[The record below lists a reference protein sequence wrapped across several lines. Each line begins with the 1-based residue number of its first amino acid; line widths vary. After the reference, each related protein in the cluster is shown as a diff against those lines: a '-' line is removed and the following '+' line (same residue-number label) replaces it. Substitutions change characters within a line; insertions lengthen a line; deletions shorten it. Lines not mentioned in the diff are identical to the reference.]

1 MQDFK
6 KIDVSKRTEN
16 EVVLKTTEFS
26 TPTENETEQ
35 PKVFQSL
42 PSTSRKRAAI
52 SSKYRC
58 PKCQKV
64 YLGRIKMVKH
74 LEDNPDHGPIPEYC
88 KTNNSE
94 VWNYLV
100 DITQKLPTGKRGS
113 KFCEELSNLLQNLRV
128 LSRFLFK
135 LSDEKNTVAL
145 DTYLGSVFDLPPGNY
160 RFNESELHKDVTIF
174 KMLNDM
180 RLFENANKRKNNSF
194 KTNSDTSKATG
205 NDFMDVVEHRNDVDN
220 KTEVV
225 SHSFVNCNNTN
236 HKENGVTEEFSVNED
251 KAHNGNEK
259 PTTSNNVVSLHNEL
273 LCDNSLMN
281 ALPNLRTSVDDLI
294 LPVMDN
300 TNVSQLLDT
309 TTSSDEAINVDQF
322 VSERLKTIITESD
335 IDLSTPALTLDLPTL
350 DLYQFSHS

>member
-1 MQDFK
+1 MA
-6 KIDVSKRTEN
+6 
-16 EVVLKTTEFS
+16 LKTTEFS
-26 TPTENETEQ
+26 TPTEKETEQ

-42 PSTSRKRAAI
+42 PNTSRKRTAI

-100 DITQKLPTGKRGS
+100 DITQKFPTGKRGS

-135 LSDEKNTVAL
+135 LSDEKNTIAL
-145 DTYLGSVFDLPPGNY
+145 DTFLGSVLDLPPGNY

-180 RLFENANKRKNNSF
+180 RLFENANKRKNNSL
-194 KTNSDTSKATG
+194 KTNSDTSKSIG
-205 NDFMDVVEHRNDVDN
+205 NDFMDIVEHRHDIDN

-225 SHSFVNCNNTN
+225 SDNLVNGNNSIQ
-236 HKENGVTEEFSVNED
+236 KENGVLHEFSVNEHET
-251 KAHNGNEK
+251 HNGNEK
-259 PTTSNNVVSLHNEL
+259 LTASNNIVSIQNEL
-273 LCDNSLMN
+273 LCDNSLTN

-300 TNVSQLLDT
+300 TNVSQLLDN

-322 VSERLKTIITESD
+322 VNERLKTIITESD